1 MELSENK
8 IHSREV
14 VYTPWVH
21 AGLGF
26 KIWADM
32 FSELWLGRGLMWR
45 LFVRDLSARYRQSV
59 FGYVWAVLPAIV
71 TTLVFSILKKDGTFP
86 IKDTEVAYPL
96 YVMLGMT
103 VWLFFSTGLT
113 RAANSLTDA
122 RAIIIHINF
131 SRETLVIAAFG
142 ETVFNYLIRLLPIVI
157 LFAWYKVV
165 PQWTVLLVP
174 LLMIPL
180 SLMTLGIGFMLAL
193 ANGVFRDIGN
203 SLTLVLTFAMF
214 AAPVVYPPPTEGAK
228 VLFNYLNPASPFIIA
243 TRDLVLTGTLSQPLG
258 LLWMS
263 VASVIVF
270 LLGWRVFHL
279 AMVRVA
285 ERV

>member
-1 MELSENK
+1 MELSESK
-8 IHSREV
+8 VHSREV

-21 AGLGF
+21 AGFGPRV
-26 KIWADM
+26 WADM
-32 FSELWLGRGLMWR
+32 FGELWLGRGLMWR
-45 LFVRDLSARYRQSV
+45 LFIRDLSARYRQSV
-59 FGYVWAVLPAIV
+59 FGYVWAVVPAIV
-71 TTLVFSILKKDGTFP
+71 TTLIFSILKKGGTLP
-86 IKDTEVAYPL
+86 IKDTTVAYPL

-131 SRETLVIAAFG
+131 SRETLVMAAFG
-142 ETVFNYLIRLLPIVI
+142 ETVFNYLIRLIPIAA
-157 LFAWYKVV
+157 LFVWYRVV
-165 PQWTVLLVP
+165 PQWTTLLVP
-174 LLMIPL
+174 LIMIPF
-180 SLMTLGIGFMLAL
+180 SLMTLGLGFLLAL
-193 ANGVFRDIGN
+193 ANGVFRDIAN
-203 SLTLVLTFAMF
+203 SLTLVLTLAMF
-214 AAPVVYPPPTEGAK
+214 AAPVVYPPPTEGTK
-228 VLFNYLNPASPFIIA
+228 VLLNYLNPASPYIIA
-243 TRDLVLTGTLSQPLG
+243 TRDLILTGTLSQPYG

-270 LLGWRVFHL
+270 LFGWRVFHL